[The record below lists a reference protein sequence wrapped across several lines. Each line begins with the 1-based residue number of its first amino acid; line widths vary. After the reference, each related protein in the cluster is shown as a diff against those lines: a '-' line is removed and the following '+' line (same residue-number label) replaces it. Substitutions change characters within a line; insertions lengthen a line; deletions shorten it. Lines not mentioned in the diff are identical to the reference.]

1 MLRDMAAGPLEKK
14 SFLLQESVFSLIPSI
29 IVITVHSFCLLADT
43 ALELSQTK
51 VGVNN
56 STVPHG
62 S

>member
-1 MLRDMAAGPLEKK
+1 MAGDPLKKK
-14 SFLLQESVFSLIPSI
+14 SFLLEESVFSLIPSI
-29 IVITVHSFCLLADT
+29 IVITVHSFCMLADT

-51 VGVNN
+51 IGIKN